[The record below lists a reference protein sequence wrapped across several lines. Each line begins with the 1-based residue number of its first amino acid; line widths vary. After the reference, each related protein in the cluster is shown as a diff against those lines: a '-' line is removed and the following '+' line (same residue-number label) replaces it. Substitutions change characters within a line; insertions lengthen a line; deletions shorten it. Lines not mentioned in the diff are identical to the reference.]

1 MAPRRYE
8 RLADAGA
15 ATGVVDPLLV
25 RAYYRA
31 GEALPAHQVGDGTMH
46 SGAALHLFATG
57 VAHRVVK
64 ADVASLYPSLMRE
77 FRIGPERDHLGAF
90 VSLVDRLVQQR
101 LAAKASARAEP
112 VGSTARNTH
121 EAMSAAMKL
130 VINSAYGYLAAGGGL
145 TRFADVHAANDVTRR
160 GRETLTLMC
169 RELAAR
175 GVTLLEADTD
185 GVYFAVPAG
194 WNEVDEQRVVAEVAA
209 LLPPLVQLEFEGRYA
224 AMLSHEPK
232 NYALLKY
239 DGSLILRGVAF
250 RSSRAEP
257 FGERFLR
264 RAVAK
269 LLIGD
274 LVGVRNAYLDTLAA
288 LRTRAIPTI
297 SVASRVRLTKSPARY
312 ALSREQRREFTYE
325 ALLASG
331 RTTWNVGERAHVYR
345 RQQGGGGVVEAFDG
359 ESLVGAQDA
368 RDYDVDY
375 YARLLLR
382 TFAARLVRAF
392 APLDFAAVF
401 ADPEQLSLFAP
412 DIADMHTVLHTRAG
426 RP

>member
-1 MAPRRYE
+1 
-8 RLADAGA
+8 
-15 ATGVVDPLLV
+15 
-25 RAYYRA
+25 
-31 GEALPAHQVGDGTMH
+31 
-46 SGAALHLFATG
+46 
-57 VAHRVVK
+57 
-64 ADVASLYPSLMRE
+64 
-77 FRIGPERDHLGAF
+77 
-90 VSLVDRLVQQR
+90 
-101 LAAKASARAEP
+101 
-112 VGSTARNTH
+112 
-121 EAMSAAMKL
+121 
-130 VINSAYGYLAAGGGL
+130 
-145 TRFADVHAANDVTRR
+145 
-160 GRETLTLMC
+160 
-169 RELAAR
+169 
-175 GVTLLEADTD
+175 
-185 GVYFAVPAG
+185 
-194 WNEVDEQRVVAEVAA
+194 
-209 LLPPLVQLEFEGRYA
+209 
-224 AMLSHEPK
+224 
-232 NYALLKY
+232 
-239 DGSLILRGVAF
+239 
-250 RSSRAEP
+250 
-257 FGERFLR
+257 
-264 RAVAK
+264 VAK